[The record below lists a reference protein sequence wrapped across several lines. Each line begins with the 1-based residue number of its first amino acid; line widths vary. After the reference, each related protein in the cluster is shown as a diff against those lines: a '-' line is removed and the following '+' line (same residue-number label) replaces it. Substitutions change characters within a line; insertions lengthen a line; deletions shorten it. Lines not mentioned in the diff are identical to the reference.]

1 MASETQAPSAAQW
14 PDASLWPNDD
24 APPIEWARFYR
35 DAMGWVVLPTA
46 APIDV
51 ISYARKLACTAA
63 AEHATQYG
71 EEPDEETSA
80 AFWDDAREIAESTLG
95 RPIGYIYKAWT
106 ERVSVAADVT
116 DAMLR
121 QAWLSDEHST
131 GVTSEAHTRGICI
144 LPNRSARG
152 LPVCLV
158 DADVGHDDSP
168 AADLQGEWG
177 WGLAGPKASTPRG
190 GLHTLMLATGRE
202 VTSQGHLAPGVDVV
216 AVGNTPIPVPSGSAT
231 PGRRWLRR
239 DPPVVAPDALCKRGR
254 KKTPPRLGAVAASA
268 DRQPGDDEGEWD
280 EGRGAQIVR
289 SECGDGERNDLCKVL
304 VGILAR
310 PRACP
315 PDFVAAA
322 LELLAEEMVG
332 RDRPSAEVREEAAR
346 WQHLLTRG
354 PRDADFAG
362 EFLATWLRV
371 RDTSRTPMKTKPR
384 KFAAS
389 VWKVCDRREEGGA
402 GAEDFGVGP
411 RLGVA
416 GEAMGAAP
424 VTVAVEAVPPTPPT
438 DHPAEPIPYP
448 PPPTEVAAAAVA
460 ASGVDA
466 SRWRGG
472 VDPRNYALSLGEDY
486 TREDLQR
493 DLERK
498 PIRIDAVMPALDF
511 ASGVHSTSPDLLT
524 PPVRF
529 GWGAGL
535 NTAMRGLSP
544 GSFVAVG
551 ASSAGAGKTTF
562 LDWLVNGLGLQTACR
577 LRGVPGYEQA
587 PVCLV
592 VKVSE
597 MPKRNELYSRLAAS
611 YLGFDRACLDLGT
624 AAHEDASVALA
635 ASRLSMLPEEYVAK
649 ARALEDEHGNNER
662 CPLYLARNHVIRRVK
677 LSNLPRHSRRGGVAV
692 HHRSGPDLVDHLADA
707 VDFFREELAY
717 RAGVPAAD
725 VLPVVVI
732 DPAQRFAGG
741 GESQRDA
748 IDAVLGAANE
758 LLCTELGCVV
768 FTTNDTTKAA
778 ARGVSLDHFL
788 SAEGPG
794 LMADVLAGSQG
805 IMHHASD
812 VIIVHPE
819 RPTLPGEERPGEDP
833 SKRPRPGC
841 RRQWVRLPRSRGG
854 GEAPLAF
861 PFDWEGGTGRLHP
874 REPEPLRPPPER
886 DGERRSFSAGG
897 TERSAPKADP
907 LAGFP
912 EIGTVLVDTPFN
924 NDFIRGQVKAAGG
937 QWDRHAKAWAC
948 EASRVRDVVRD
959 EGLTW
964 RTPANRAVKVD
975 SAPAPSPSFGSALP
989 RPANLPS
996 TPWDD

>member
-14 PDASLWPNDD
+14 PDASLWPDDD
-24 APPIEWARFYR
+24 ASNRTWAQFYR
-35 DAMGWVVLPTA
+35 DHLGGIVLPMPGPMDIISHTRALARRA
-46 APIDV
+46 AVDYVEDHGREPDDE
-51 ISYARKLACTAA
+51 TAA
-63 AEHATQYG
+63 AL
-71 EEPDEETSA
+71 
-80 AFWDDAREIAESTLG
+80 WDAAREIAEAG
-95 RPIGYIYKAWT
+95 RKGPIGYIDRSKFA
-106 ERVSVAADVT
+106 VASDVT
-116 DAMLR
+116 DELLDL
-121 QAWLSDEHST
+121 WFVSVE
-131 GVTSEAHTRGICI
+131 TSSGPRAGAHERGICI
-144 LPNRSARG
+144 LPGRSAKG
-152 LPVCLV
+152 LPLVLV
-158 DADVGHDDSP
+158 DVDPRHGGDLDGPWGHALP
-168 AADLQGEWG
+168 
-177 WGLAGPKASTPRG
+177 GPKSATPGG
-190 GLHTLMLATGRE
+190 GLHTLMLSTGRE
-202 VTSQGHLAPGVDVV
+202 VAGCDLGAGVDVI
-216 AVGNTPIPVPSGSAT
+216 ASGGTPISMPAGSAT

-371 RDTSRTPMKTKPR
+371 RDTSRTPMKIKPR

-707 VDFFREELAY
+707 VDFFREELAH

-912 EIGTVLVDTPFN
+912 EIGTVLVETPFG
-924 NDFIRGQVKAAGG
+924 NDFVKMQVKAAGG
-937 QWDRHAKAWAC
+937 QWDRGAKAWAC

-964 RTPANRAVKVD
+964 RTPANRAVKVE
-975 SAPAPSPSFGSALP
+975 SAPTSSPSFGSALP